1 VTRTLHLWWDG
12 RLVGALRTNQH
23 GEMQFAYD
31 PAWLLDEDAPPLSF
45 SLPKRHATFKRR
57 ECRPFFAGLLPEDV
71 QRDGVARALGVSRA
85 NDFALLDA
93 LGGDVA
99 GALMLLPPD
108 IEPTEPD
115 AAAVLRSRPLDD
127 AELVSILDRLP
138 ARPLLAG
145 QDGLRLS
152 LAGAQ
157 SKLPVV
163 LVDGRIALPAPGQ
176 PTTHILKPP
185 IARFPGT
192 TENEAFVM
200 QLAAA
205 SGLPTAG
212 AEAWAVEQRPYLLV
226 ERYDRRVDDQGR
238 VRRLHQEDI
247 CQALGIVPEHKY
259 AAEGGP
265 TFASMFELLRRVTHR
280 PAVAVLAL
288 LDAAIFNV
296 IAGNADAHGKNFS
309 LLHAGGVA
317 LAPFYDL
324 LCTLAYPDLSPRFA
338 MKVGGAST
346 LEEIG
351 ASTWVTFAKDVGMA
365 APYVRGRV
373 GDLATAARERVS
385 DVVDRLAAG
394 DALDREELS
403 RIAALIR
410 SRALRVA
417 ETATATPRPSRVGR
431 RPLRRPLPPRE

>member
-1 VTRTLHLWWDG
+1 MTRVLRVWWEG
-12 RLVGALRTNQH
+12 RPVGTLRTNEH
-23 GEMQFAYD
+23 GEMQFGYD
-31 PAWLLDEDAPPLSF
+31 ATWVEDPEAPPLSL
-45 SLPKRHATFKRR
+45 SLPKREAPFKRR

-71 QRDGVARALGVSRA
+71 QRDGVARALGVSRG

-99 GALMLLPPD
+99 GALMLLPEGSAPPESD
-108 IEPTEPD
+108 NGV
-115 AAAVLRSRPLDD
+115 ASRPLDVPALRD
-127 AELVSILDRLP
+127 ILDSLP
-138 ARPLLAG
+138 SRPLLAG
-145 QDGLRLS
+145 QEGLRLS

-163 LVDGRIALPAPGQ
+163 LVEGRVALPAPGQ

-192 TENEAFVM
+192 TENEALVM
-200 QLAAA
+200 RLAAA
-205 SGLPTAG
+205 SGIPVARI
-212 AEAWAVEQRPYLLV
+212 EPRAVEQRPYLLI
-226 ERYDRRVDDQGR
+226 ERYDRRVDDHGR

-265 TFASMFELLRRVTHR
+265 TFAAMFALVRRVTLQ
-280 PAVAVLAL
+280 PALAVLAL
-288 LDAAIFNV
+288 LDVAIFNV

-309 LLHAGGVA
+309 LLLGVSVT

-324 LCTLAYPDLSPRFA
+324 LCTTAYPELSPRFA

-351 ASTWVTFAKDVGMA
+351 PSTWVKFATDIGMS

-373 GDLATAARERVS
+373 GELAGLVRGSLDEVVNGLTERGVLDHQELARF
-385 DVVDRLAAG
+385 AT
-394 DALDREELS
+394 
-403 RIAALIR
+403 LIR
-410 SRALRVA
+410 SRAERVVV
-417 ETATATPRPSRVGR
+417 TADATPTARRSR
-431 RPLRRPLPPRE
+431 RPLRRPPQTPD